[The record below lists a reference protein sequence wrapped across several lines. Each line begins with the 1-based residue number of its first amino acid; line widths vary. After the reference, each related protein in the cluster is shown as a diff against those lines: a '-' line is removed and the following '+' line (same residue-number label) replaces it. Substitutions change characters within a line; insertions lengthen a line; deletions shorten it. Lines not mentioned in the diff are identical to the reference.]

1 MTDVLTVVGDE
12 GDGEAAG
19 GVVAVGSELNP
30 QLGGASSEG
39 GGRGQAATRLEGD
52 PTIGRLCT
60 HTHTRL
66 GYHGNVTLVYQAMG
80 AISTPSFIRPWQP
93 DFPVSR

>member
-52 PTIGRLCT
+52 PTIGRLCR
-60 HTHTRL
+60 HTQDSVTMATLPWSVKLWYQYSLLLHQTLATRL
-66 GYHGNVTLVYQAMG
+66 SCPQVN
-80 AISTPSFIRPWQP
+80 
-93 DFPVSR
+93 